1 MTQRERLRRARRAN
15 GLTQTELAAAIGVPQ
30 PTIARLEKETH
41 EPSLR
46 NALLI
51 AAELG
56 ATVEALF
63 AGPEIA
69 TRRARVARTQPSTA
83 RGGKSMPQAAVPTYG
98 WNRAI
103 ADPDAKGEHTG
114 RLVADTDEGP
124 ISISANVKVNGPRAG
139 LRRIHTQNPN
149 GTWTSVV
156 IDARGALVG
165 YAHARTKKEAREQLN
180 AQDPHSDSDE

>member
-1 MTQRERLRRARRAN
+1 MRRARRAN
-15 GLTQTELAAAIGVPQ
+15 GLTQVELAEAIGVPQ
-30 PTIARLEKETH
+30 PTIARLENETH

-46 NALLI
+46 IALLL
-51 AAELG
+51 AAEL
-56 ATVEALF
+56 ATTVEALF
-63 AGPEIA
+63 GGPEIEE
-69 TRRARVARTQPSTA
+69 RRARAVRTRARMTP
-83 RGGKSMPQAAVPTYG
+83 GGESMQQATVPTFG

-103 ADPDAKGEHTG
+103 ADEDHKGEHAG

-180 AQDPHSDSDE
+180 AQDPHSDPDA